1 MKKKCW
7 VKYEWVTIPNQ
18 TVDLNSKF
26 LLDLSCYAAKKEL
39 HHATSVSTCYLAA
52 KKISLL

>member
-7 VKYEWVTIPNQ
+7 VKYEWVTIS
-18 TVDLNSKF
+18 NSKF

-39 HHATSVSTCYLAA
+39 DHATSVST
-52 KKISLL
+52 